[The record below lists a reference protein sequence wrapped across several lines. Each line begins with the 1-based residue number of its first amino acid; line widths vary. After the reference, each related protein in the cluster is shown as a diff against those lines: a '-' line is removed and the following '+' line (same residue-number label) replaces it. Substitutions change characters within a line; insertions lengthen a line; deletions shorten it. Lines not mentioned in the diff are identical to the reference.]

1 MNWIKKLFGKKEKKQ
16 AVVTTEVQTESTIE
30 HTQQILDNAHK
41 LINELKWREVAQ
53 KNIPIAEKI
62 LKEIQTINNL
72 FEQAKTPEQL
82 ESYKEQLLALL
93 CWFIQQEQEYPDAP
107 WLLKGVGTATKMLSK
122 VRSQYNSLLLN
133 LAVNVYKEDL
143 QGYIDLA
150 ATNGHLTRIEMGNAL
165 GFNGDIDEDLLEKTA
180 SLNNQGITLERE
192 GKVEEAIKV
201 YEENIT
207 LGYPAHHSYDR
218 LRILYNKR
226 KDEENE
232 KRILKLTIEKFGANP
247 KIQKRLDKLN
257 GIEPII
263 SLPTEARE
271 ANTKEP
277 TLGQQ
282 YEKAIL
288 NIPEFNFYFDMPD
301 DMNTI
306 EYLYKHPKYTQ
317 LTEEKKLLFEIRD
330 SLEELISLGAELEN
344 EGKLDEASVIYEQ
357 AIAHKSFKTEP
368 YDRLIKIYSKAKL
381 KKEEERVLTEAISH
395 FKELREKRREYVLGL
410 ATKYGKLEFANERI
424 SNEMKIMYFG
434 GAFDLYNPY
443 TIIDKWEHRLEKLIN
458 KKK

>member
-93 CWFIQQEQEYPDAP
+93 CWFIQQEKEYPDAP

-207 LGYPAHHSYDR
+207 LGYPAHHSYD
-218 LRILYNKR
+218 
-226 KDEENE
+226 
-232 KRILKLTIEKFGANP
+232 
-247 KIQKRLDKLN
+247 
-257 GIEPII
+257 
-263 SLPTEARE
+263 
-271 ANTKEP
+271 
-277 TLGQQ
+277 
-282 YEKAIL
+282 
-288 NIPEFNFYFDMPD
+288 
-301 DMNTI
+301 
-306 EYLYKHPKYTQ
+306 
-317 LTEEKKLLFEIRD
+317 
-330 SLEELISLGAELEN
+330 
-344 EGKLDEASVIYEQ
+344 
-357 AIAHKSFKTEP
+357 
-368 YDRLIKIYSKAKL
+368 
-381 KKEEERVLTEAISH
+381 
-395 FKELREKRREYVLGL
+395 
-410 ATKYGKLEFANERI
+410 
-424 SNEMKIMYFG
+424 
-434 GAFDLYNPY
+434 
-443 TIIDKWEHRLEKLIN
+443 
-458 KKK
+458 

>member
-263 SLPTEARE
+263 SLPTGARE

-317 LTEEKKLLFEIRD
+317 LTEKVSAYPAVETL
-330 SLEELISLGAELEN
+330 
-344 EGKLDEASVIYEQ
+344 
-357 AIAHKSFKTEP
+357 
-368 YDRLIKIYSKAKL
+368 
-381 KKEEERVLTEAISH
+381 
-395 FKELREKRREYVLGL
+395 
-410 ATKYGKLEFANERI
+410 
-424 SNEMKIMYFG
+424 
-434 GAFDLYNPY
+434 
-443 TIIDKWEHRLEKLIN
+443 
-458 KKK
+458 